1 VVITFNMKKV
11 YIETY
16 GCQMNVA
23 DTEVVLSVLADAG
36 YTPTTVLDDAELAFM
51 NTCAIRENAEEKVWN
66 RLNHWRALKKR
77 KPELVV
83 GVLGC
88 MAEHLRKDLL
98 KNADNTVDLVVGPD
112 AYRKLPAL
120 VASVTGNGEKGIS
133 VQLSRTETYDDIL
146 PFRAD
151 GISAFISVMRG
162 CDKFCTFC
170 VVPFTRGRERSR
182 DLTSIVNECK
192 ELEQRGFREITLL
205 GQNVNSY
212 DDTGLDFSDLLKACA
227 FAVPKVRLRYTTSH
241 PQDFD
246 QKLIDTMAGYDNI
259 CKYIHLPIQSGSDRI
274 LKHMNRTYSR
284 AHYMSIIEKIRTAM
298 PNAALSTDIIVG
310 FCSETLEDHEATKSV
325 MREVEYDGAYMFNY
339 SPRPN
344 TRAYDTLADDV
355 PDTEKTRRLQEI
367 IQIQNA
373 VSTSRNQL
381 ELGREHTVLVEGRSK
396 KQEDEWKGRTDT
408 NKTVVFPRIDAEIG
422 EYRKVRINRGNS
434 ATLFGSLID
443 VQQRPTEPEAHG
455 LDRGE
460 VLYDLTPHIISTV
473 NEHDHVGIRQ
483 PNVILPVLVG

>member
-1 VVITFNMKKV
+1 MVITFNMKKV

-192 ELEQRGFREITLL
+192 ELEQR
-205 GQNVNSY
+205 
-212 DDTGLDFSDLLKACA
+212 
-227 FAVPKVRLRYTTSH
+227 
-241 PQDFD
+241 
-246 QKLIDTMAGYDNI
+246 
-259 CKYIHLPIQSGSDRI
+259 
-274 LKHMNRTYSR
+274 
-284 AHYMSIIEKIRTAM
+284 
-298 PNAALSTDIIVG
+298 
-310 FCSETLEDHEATKSV
+310 
-325 MREVEYDGAYMFNY
+325 
-339 SPRPN
+339 
-344 TRAYDTLADDV
+344 
-355 PDTEKTRRLQEI
+355 
-367 IQIQNA
+367 
-373 VSTSRNQL
+373 
-381 ELGREHTVLVEGRSK
+381 
-396 KQEDEWKGRTDT
+396 
-408 NKTVVFPRIDAEIG
+408 
-422 EYRKVRINRGNS
+422 
-434 ATLFGSLID
+434 
-443 VQQRPTEPEAHG
+443 
-455 LDRGE
+455 
-460 VLYDLTPHIISTV
+460 
-473 NEHDHVGIRQ
+473 
-483 PNVILPVLVG
+483 